1 MSSQSRNPGPFQK
14 SFKDFEQAWFI
25 ERLEPVRKSLE
36 ESGALS
42 RGLAVLNNTKV
53 LALLTAGVL
62 QLQQN
67 VLGRQSLP
75 ANRKMTVLPLSLF
88 GDVEPKGAL
97 FSILSES
104 IKFLGRANVA
114 VHSFIKCVQQDS
126 LEAQSTSYLEM
137 LLNIKFEL
145 EQRNLLPQPRFYFT
159 RSVSSKAVTALSEI
173 IKAHGGEVVTTQHAC
188 THRIVAHPSDD
199 AASLG
204 QTTSAEGR
212 SDAVRALQ
220 QKDGHVLIHCRQY
233 PPSYREWLPASEVKC
248 DIEQPRPTPA
258 RWNVSCR
265 FINDVEV
272 FNEWM
277 DEPDYEVEQYQDDD
291 PETADDV
298 AGSARKR
305 KVDGDGAEFKR
316 VKVSESQQSPPRQLS
331 FADAPQAVALER
343 VSGPSKSND
352 SVAAAGAT
360 SLSQAKVTFAP
371 ADTHTKPSTAGS
383 SAGEKSDA
391 PVFADATQP
400 NSEGSTYA
408 TPAHVHQ
415 TATDR
420 MEPVVVPSYS
430 SWFSFGAV
438 SQVERKQ
445 LPDFFEAKSPLRNEA
460 TYVMIRD
467 FIVKLYR
474 QRPRSHLSVTECRRH
489 IAVDAG
495 AVFRVHAFL
504 DHWGLI
510 NYDIQPDARPVLLGL
525 SCSGQP
531 VLLHGPHGQQLMQSD
546 GLNGTSMSSYLRLSA
561 MNTASAPT
569 AGNISSR
576 ISVLTT
582 DTSGD
587 VRNDWNPEET
597 LRLLKAVEEYGHDSW
612 IRVAEAV
619 GTKSAAQCVMQFVRF
634 TLPSHLNS
642 LLPLFLT
649 LTCLQAAYRRSISR

>member
-1 MSSQSRNPGPFQK
+1 MSSQAKNPGPFQK

-36 ESGALS
+36 ECGALS

-67 VLGRQSLP
+67 VLGRHSSP
-75 ANRKMTVLPLSLF
+75 ANRKMTVLPESLF

-248 DIEQPRPTPA
+248 DIEQPRPAPA

-277 DEPDYEVEQYQDDD
+277 DELDYQSENHEEDDA
-291 PETADDV
+291 ELADD
-298 AGSARKR
+298 ALESGRKR
-305 KVDGDGAEFKR
+305 VGDSDASEFKR
-316 VKVSESQQSPPRQLS
+316 SKVADSEPSPPRQLS
-331 FADAPQAVALER
+331 YTEANKVVGISCLFILKKTVHLLTS
-343 VSGPSKSND
+343 VS
-352 SVAAAGAT
+352 
-360 SLSQAKVTFAP
+360 
-371 ADTHTKPSTAGS
+371 
-383 SAGEKSDA
+383 
-391 PVFADATQP
+391 
-400 NSEGSTYA
+400 
-408 TPAHVHQ
+408 
-415 TATDR
+415 R
-420 MEPVVVPSYS
+420 
-430 SWFSFGAV
+430 
-438 SQVERKQ
+438 
-445 LPDFFEAKSPLRNEA
+445 
-460 TYVMIRD
+460 
-467 FIVKLYR
+467 R
-474 QRPRSHLSVTECRRH
+474 QR
-489 IAVDAG
+489 
-495 AVFRVHAFL
+495 
-504 DHWGLI
+504 
-510 NYDIQPDARPVLLGL
+510 
-525 SCSGQP
+525 
-531 VLLHGPHGQQLMQSD
+531 
-546 GLNGTSMSSYLRLSA
+546 
-561 MNTASAPT
+561 
-569 AGNISSR
+569 
-576 ISVLTT
+576 
-582 DTSGD
+582 
-587 VRNDWNPEET
+587 
-597 LRLLKAVEEYGHDSW
+597 
-612 IRVAEAV
+612 
-619 GTKSAAQCVMQFVRF
+619 
-634 TLPSHLNS
+634 
-642 LLPLFLT
+642 
-649 LTCLQAAYRRSISR
+649 